1 MGLRNEIMDAI
12 KDAMRAKDQERL
24 NTLRLMKA
32 AILLK
37 EKSGQTDI
45 PEEELI
51 AAMRAEIKKRQQTL
65 DVLRDL
71 NKAEELAATEREI
84 AIIEE
89 YLPKQLSPEDV
100 LAKVKEYAA
109 AHPEIDNPGRL
120 TGAMKKELGDLADGR
135 VLNEAC
141 KQVLGG

>member
-1 MGLRNEIMDAI
+1 MGLRDEVMNAI

-24 NTLRLMKA
+24 TTLRLMKA

-45 PEEELI
+45 PEEDLI
-51 AAMRAEIKKRQQTL
+51 AAMRAEIKKRQQTME
-65 DVLRDL
+65 VLKEHGKD
-71 NKAEELAATEREI
+71 EELAATEREI

-89 YLPKQLSPEDV
+89 FLPKQLSEEEI
-100 LAKVKEYAA
+100 LEKVKAYAE

-141 KQVLGG
+141 KKVLGG